1 MATLQASL
9 LIHYRTSLP
18 FASHTQRHHPLL
30 SKFPH
35 SLTSLSPCKLSPPQ
49 FLPRPPVSLSRKVA
63 SQPNPSAADFNFI
76 SNETAQ
82 NSTTVVDGEGF
93 DPSIGADKGEI
104 AKEDERSSISKDD
117 ERLSVAAL
125 FEGARESCK
134 KAFAQFMN
142 WLPLWQQE
150 RRLARLIIDAEAN
163 PNDVAKQT
171 ALLVELNKHRF
182 GLNRIAQ

>member
-9 LIHYRTSLP
+9 LILCRTSLP
-18 FASHTQRHHPLL
+18 FASHSQHHHPLVC
-30 SKFPH
+30 KFPH

-49 FLPRPPVSLSRKVA
+49 FLPRLPFSLSRKVA
-63 SQPNPSAADFNFI
+63 SQLSSSAADSIFLP
-76 SNETAQ
+76 NETTQ
-82 NSTTVVDGEGF
+82 NPTSVVDGEGS
-93 DPSIGADKGEI
+93 DPSIGAEKSGS
-104 AKEDERSSISKDD
+104 AREDERSPI
-117 ERLSVAAL
+117 AAL
-125 FEGARESCK
+125 FEGARESSK

>member
-9 LIHYRTSLP
+9 LILCRTSLP
-18 FASHTQRHHPLL
+18 FASNTQHHHPLL
-30 SKFPH
+30 CKFPH

-49 FLPRPPVSLSRKVA
+49 FLPRLPFSRSRKVA
-63 SQPNPSAADFNFI
+63 SQPNPSAADSNFL
-76 SNETAQ
+76 SNQTTQ
-82 NSTTVVDGEGF
+82 NSTSVIDAEGF
-93 DPSIGADKGEI
+93 DPSIGPEKSAI
-104 AKEDERSSISKDD
+104 AKEDQRSSI
-117 ERLSVAAL
+117 AAL
-125 FEGARESCK
+125 FEGARESSK
-134 KAFAQFMN
+134 KAFADFMN